1 MTHINLAK
9 VPSYSNLFI
18 VSFVESLSIGSKI
31 QKSSPLTLITG
42 VSFRKSPNA
51 IHFVDPADIDSRR
64 DGFKNDLLKLASFVD
79 ILSLNENEGRSLRK
93 ASGFSSLLPTSS
105 YDGNDLKTAAKK
117 LSSKFRMS

>member
-18 VSFVESLSIGSKI
+18 VSFVESLSIGSKDLK
-31 QKSSPLTLITG
+31 KSSPLTLITG

-93 ASGFSSLLPTSS
+93 ASGFSSLLPT
-105 YDGNDLKTAAKK
+105 
-117 LSSKFRMS
+117 R